1 MAATPFFVKMFLGAH
16 VSIYRLS
23 GGKVGG
29 KMGPNAVLLL
39 TTTGRKS
46 RQKRTIPLGYFKDGD
61 NFVITA
67 SNGGQPQHPGWYFN
81 LKSEPRAMIEV
92 GKDKLEVI
100 AEQADPEQ
108 KNRLWSRLVSI
119 APQYD
124 QYRGRTNRDIPM
136 MILHPMK

>member
-1 MAATPFFVKMFLGAH
+1 MAGTPFFVKMFLGAH

-29 KMGPNAVLLL
+29 KMGPNTVLLL

-46 RQKRTIPLGYFKDGD
+46 QQKRTIPLGYFKDGD

-67 SNGGQPQHPGWYFN
+67 SNGGQPNHPGWYLN
-81 LKSEPRAMIEV
+81 LKSEPHAMVEV
-92 GKDKLEVI
+92 GKDKIGVI
-100 AEQADPEQ
+100 AEQANPEQ
-108 KNRLWSRLVSI
+108 KNRLWSKLVSI

-124 QYRGRTNRDIPM
+124 QYRGKTNRDIPM